1 MVKNGW
7 SKVDI
12 YSNYLVFMI
21 LSEHE
26 FQVVSIFQS
35 KCIVEYKYELYGQK
49 RATTYTSGLQVAQ
62 SLQLSNAILKIKSYK
77 FNLLN
82 FYDSTN
88 ISHEYISI

>member
-12 YSNYLVFMI
+12 YSNYWVFMI

-26 FQVVSIFQS
+26 FQVVSLFQS

-49 RATTYTSGLQVAQ
+49 RATIVHIWASSGPKPPIVKCNPQNQ
-62 SLQLSNAILKIKSYK
+62 IL
-77 FNLLN
+77 
-82 FYDSTN
+82 
-88 ISHEYISI
+88 